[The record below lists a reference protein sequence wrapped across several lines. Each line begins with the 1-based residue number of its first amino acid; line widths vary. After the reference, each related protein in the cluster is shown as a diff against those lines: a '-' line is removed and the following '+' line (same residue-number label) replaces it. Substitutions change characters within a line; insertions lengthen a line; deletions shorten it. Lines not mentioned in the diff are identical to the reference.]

1 MSAAEKSPKPSNT
14 VRYVSGTSVDPSHL
28 SLNLRILGFIE
39 ACRTIPIPYDPS
51 HPSSPSS
58 PSISGLP
65 SGHDHQTAPT
75 TASLLRD
82 DTNLTE
88 LVLRAQKLHAAVR
101 ALPKETDRAA
111 YLEDLKNVSGLLA
124 YPVPERS
131 PMWRYLSQAR
141 REAVADQ
148 INGAIL
154 CEPFSPSCLPISNS
168 RTDGEFYFSL
178 DQTGVSSVSRLELYA
193 RYTTVLWSIM
203 RDLHIKPSSSLGGQR
218 APSTFDLAD
227 FVATS

>member
-1 MSAAEKSPKPSNT
+1 MLKEHFPTVISDRTRVPASEKSPRPSNT
-14 VRYVSGTSVDPSHL
+14 VQYVSGTSVDPSHL

-39 ACRTIPIPYDPS
+39 ACRTVPIPYDPS

-58 PSISGLP
+58 TSIPVPLS
-65 SGHDHQTAPT
+65 SHDPQTAPAA
-75 TASLLRD
+75 ASLLRD

-101 ALPKETDRAA
+101 ALPKATDRVA
-111 YLEDLKNVSGLLA
+111 YLEELKNVSGLLA

-154 CEPFSPSCLPISNS
+154 REPIYPF
-168 RTDGEFYFSL
+168 
-178 DQTGVSSVSRLELYA
+178 
-193 RYTTVLWSIM
+193 
-203 RDLHIKPSSSLGGQR
+203 LHFHVEV
-218 APSTFDLAD
+218 TH
-227 FVATS
+227 